1 MTGNLLPPNKE
12 LCRLCISGSKVE
24 KFWLRLSYIVFINDL
39 EMSVAYINKDALLLT
54 LTSTL
59 LAAVLIQVPFIL
71 RTILKEQLPVVWE
84 MLM

>member
-1 MTGNLLPPNKE
+1 
-12 LCRLCISGSKVE
+12 
-24 KFWLRLSYIVFINDL
+24 
-39 EMSVAYINKDALLLT
+39 MSVAYINKDALLLT